1 MESQSYTSFRK
12 GRKLLA
18 EKKRRNRINECLK
31 QIKNLLCEDSVSYQT
46 ELGAN
51 NMEKAEILE
60 SAVEFIKKTIY
71 PCPREDQFKYQKGF
85 TRCFQE
91 MTSFLS
97 GVTEVSDN
105 VKYALIQHVNRNI
118 QSTQYD
124 RNIKY
129 LHYPG
134 ISTNINGQYSPR
146 SENQNYIR
154 YNPSLAVP
162 LDRHNYRQNIK
173 TETTIDSNNNNNS
186 CINNNNNSCINNSNN
201 SCIGNNNMNNN
212 SSVWRPW

>member
-1 MESQSYTSFRK
+1 MESRSYTSFRK

-18 EKKRRNRINECLK
+18 EKKRRNRINECLN

-46 ELGAN
+46 ELDAN
-51 NMEKAEILE
+51 KMEKVEILE
-60 SAVEFIKKTIY
+60 SAVEFIKKSKY
-71 PCPREDQFKYQKGF
+71 SRPVSPRAEQIKYQKGF
-85 TRCFQE
+85 NRCFQE
-91 MTSFLS
+91 MTSFLG

-105 VKYALIQHVNRNI
+105 VKYALIQHVSRNI
-118 QSTQYD
+118 QSINVN
-124 RNIKY
+124 RNINY
-129 LHYPG
+129 LQYPR

-146 SENQNYIR
+146 SENQNYIK

-173 TETTIDSNNNNNS
+173 TETTVDSNNNNNS
-186 CINNNNNSCINNSNN
+186 FISNNNI
-201 SCIGNNNMNNN
+201 INNN

>member
-1 MESQSYTSFRK
+1 MESRSYTSFRK

-31 QIKNLLCEDSVSYQT
+31 QIKKLICEDSVSYQT
-46 ELGAN
+46 ELDDN
-51 NMEKAEILE
+51 KMEKAEILE
-60 SAVEFIKKTIY
+60 SAVEFTKKTKY
-71 PCPREDQFKYQKGF
+71 TCQSAPREDQIKYQTGF

-91 MTSFLS
+91 MTSFLA
-97 GVTEVSDN
+97 GVTEVSGN
-105 VKYALIQHVNRNI
+105 VKYALIQHVSRNI

-124 RNIKY
+124 SNIKY

-146 SENQNYIR
+146 LENQNYIR

-173 TETTIDSNNNNNS
+173 TVDSNNNNNS
-186 CINNNNNSCINNSNN
+186 CISNNNINND
-201 SCIGNNNMNNN
+201 

>member
-1 MESQSYTSFRK
+1 MFGQEK

-18 EKKRRNRINECLK
+18 EKKRRNRINECLN

-46 ELGAN
+46 DLDAN
-51 NMEKAEILE
+51 KMEKSEILE
-60 SAVEFIKKTIY
+60 SAVEFIKKKKY
-71 PCPREDQFKYQKGF
+71 SSPSCPREDQSTYQQGF

-91 MTSFLS
+91 MTSFLG

-105 VKYALIQHVNRNI
+105 VKYALIQHVSRNI
-118 QSTQYD
+118 QSTQYGSHI
-124 RNIKY
+124 NY
-129 LHYPG
+129 VQNPG

-146 SENQNYIR
+146 SENQKYIK

-173 TETTIDSNNNNNS
+173 TETTVDSNNNNNS
-186 CINNNNNSCINNSNN
+186 CISNNIVNNNICLSNN
-201 SCIGNNNMNNN
+201 NIMNIN

>member
-1 MESQSYTSFRK
+1 MESRSYTSFRK

-31 QIKNLLCEDSVSYQT
+31 QIKNLLRDDSVSYQT
-46 ELGAN
+46 DLDGN
-51 NMEKAEILE
+51 KIEKVEILE
-60 SAVEFIKKTIY
+60 STVEFLKKSKNAS
-71 PCPREDQFKYQKGF
+71 PRKDQIKYQKGF

-105 VKYALIQHVNRNI
+105 VKYSLIQHVSRNI

-124 RNIKY
+124 SNIKY

-146 SENQNYIR
+146 SENQNYTK

-162 LDRHNYRQNIK
+162 LDRYNYRQNIK
-173 TETTIDSNNNNNS
+173 TETTVDSNNNNDS
-186 CINNNNNSCINNSNN
+186 CISNNNVL
-201 SCIGNNNMNNN
+201 NNN

>member
-1 MESQSYTSFRK
+1 MEFQSHTSFRK

-18 EKKRRNRINECLK
+18 EKKRRNRINECLN
-31 QIKNLLCEDSVSYQT
+31 QIKELICEDSVSYQT
-46 ELGAN
+46 DQDTN
-51 NMEKAEILE
+51 KMEKSEILE
-60 SAVEFIKKTIY
+60 SAVEFIKKKKY
-71 PCPREDQFKYQKGF
+71 SSPSCPREDQITYQRGF
-85 TRCFQE
+85 ARCFQE
-91 MTSFLS
+91 MTSFLG

-105 VKYALIQHVNRNI
+105 VKYALIQHVSRNT
-118 QSTQYD
+118 QSTKFYSHK
-124 RNIKY
+124 NY
-129 LHYPG
+129 LLYPG
-134 ISTNINGQYSPR
+134 ISTNINGQYSRR

-186 CINNNNNSCINNSNN
+186 FIS
-201 SCIGNNNMNNN
+201 NNNMNNN

>member
-31 QIKNLLCEDSVSYQT
+31 RIKNLLRDDSGSYQMD
-46 ELGAN
+46 LGGN
-51 NMEKAEILE
+51 KMEKVEILE
-60 SAVEFIKKTIY
+60 STVEFLKKSKNASPRKDEIKY
-71 PCPREDQFKYQKGF
+71 HKGF
-85 TRCFQE
+85 AQCFRE
-91 MTSFLS
+91 MTSFLRN
-97 GVTEVSDN
+97 VTEVSDN
-105 VKYALIQHVNRNI
+105 VKYVLIQHVSRNI
-118 QSTQYD
+118 QSTQCGSH
-124 RNIKY
+124 IKY

-146 SENQNYIR
+146 SENQNYIK

-173 TETTIDSNNNNNS
+173 TETIVDSNNKNNS
-186 CINNNNNSCINNSNN
+186 FISKNI
-201 SCIGNNNMNNN
+201 INNN